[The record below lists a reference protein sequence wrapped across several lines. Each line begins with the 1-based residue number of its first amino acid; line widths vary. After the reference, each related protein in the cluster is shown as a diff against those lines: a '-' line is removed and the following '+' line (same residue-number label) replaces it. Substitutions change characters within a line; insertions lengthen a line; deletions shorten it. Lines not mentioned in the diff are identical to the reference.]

1 MVSFHLRKGRMF
13 SRRAEE
19 QAMATAQIGV
29 PRDASFIR
37 SGAPEAHAH
46 RAMTNSLPD
55 EDLMLQVREG
65 VGEMLGVLFDRY
77 QSPLFNFYCRLTGDR
92 TASEDLVQ
100 DVFYRILKYRQTY
113 RPGTPFRTWMYQI
126 ARNARQDSIRKQR
139 PEVHLESEMSPAI
152 APADSI
158 QQEQQTVLLHR
169 ALMQLPE
176 EKREVLVLSRFQE
189 LKYEEIAQLLGC
201 EVGTVKVR

>member
-1 MVSFHLRKGRMF
+1 MVSFHLRKGRLF

-100 DVFYRILKYRQTY
+100 DVFFRILKYRQTY
-113 RPGTPFRTWMYQI
+113 RPGTPFRAWMYQI
-126 ARNARQDSIRKQR
+126 ARNARQDYHRKHPQSL
-139 PEVHLESEMSPAI
+139 PFEPEMSPAVVD
-152 APADSI
+152 A
-158 QQEQQTVLLHR
+158 
-169 ALMQLPE
+169 
-176 EKREVLVLSRFQE
+176 
-189 LKYEEIAQLLGC
+189 
-201 EVGTVKVR
+201 

>member
-65 VGEMLGVLFDRY
+65 VGEMLAVLFDRY
-77 QSPLFNFYCRLTGDR
+77 QRQLFNFYCWLTGDT
-92 TASEDLVQ
+92 TAEEELVQ
-100 DVFYRILKYRQTY
+100 VVLFCILTY
-113 RPGTPFRTWMYQI
+113 TEHY
-126 ARNARQDSIRKQR
+126 
-139 PEVHLESEMSPAI
+139 
-152 APADSI
+152 
-158 QQEQQTVLLHR
+158 
-169 ALMQLPE
+169 
-176 EKREVLVLSRFQE
+176 
-189 LKYEEIAQLLGC
+189 
-201 EVGTVKVR
+201 

>member
-1 MVSFHLRKGRMF
+1 
-13 SRRAEE
+13 
-19 QAMATAQIGV
+19 MATAQIGV

-92 TASEDLVQ
+92 TASEDQRSGV
-100 DVFYRILKYRQTY
+100 IS
-113 RPGTPFRTWMYQI
+113 
-126 ARNARQDSIRKQR
+126 ARQSQ
-139 PEVHLESEMSPAI
+139 PAPSSSSS
-152 APADSI
+152 ASS
-158 QQEQQTVLLHR
+158 R
-169 ALMQLPE
+169 SCSWGSCLP
-176 EKREVLVLSRFQE
+176 
-189 LKYEEIAQLLGC
+189 
-201 EVGTVKVR
+201 

>member
-55 EDLMLQVREG
+55 EDLMFKCGKVSERCWVCCSIATRVRCSTSIAGLPAIEQ
-65 VGEMLGVLFDRY
+65 R
-77 QSPLFNFYCRLTGDR
+77 
-92 TASEDLVQ
+92 A
-100 DVFYRILKYRQTY
+100 
-113 RPGTPFRTWMYQI
+113 RTWY
-126 ARNARQDSIRKQR
+126 RTS
-139 PEVHLESEMSPAI
+139 
-152 APADSI
+152 
-158 QQEQQTVLLHR
+158 
-169 ALMQLPE
+169 
-176 EKREVLVLSRFQE
+176 
-189 LKYEEIAQLLGC
+189 
-201 EVGTVKVR
+201 